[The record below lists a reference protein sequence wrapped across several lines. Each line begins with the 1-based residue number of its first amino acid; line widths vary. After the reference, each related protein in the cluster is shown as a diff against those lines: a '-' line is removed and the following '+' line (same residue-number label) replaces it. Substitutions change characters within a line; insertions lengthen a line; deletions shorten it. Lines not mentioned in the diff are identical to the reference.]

1 MQNSIGG
8 LRPTGEETEF
18 DGTTRSEQT
27 APTATAMRTSPSPGL
42 LQMGITTPPL
52 TPQGSFSSKFS
63 PPLPVQ
69 YNPQVH
75 MSHALP
81 GHQQPLPPPRS
92 PAPNAGGDGESGLLR
107 DLVERYRGEMERL
120 RSELNILRHE
130 NSALAEEIHSV
141 MLQVT
146 NVQHTTDS
154 EIAAPSFFNIAR
166 QWARDHPFMQ
176 ERLRTRP
183 FASFASTNGRVHPF
197 TESRMYSA
205 PLTLNPKP

>member
-27 APTATAMRTSPSPGL
+27 APTATAIKTSPPPGL
-42 LQMGITTPPL
+42 LQMGITTPPS

-69 YNPQVH
+69 FNPQVH

-81 GHQQPLPPPRS
+81 GHVQPLAPPRS
-92 PAPNAGGDGESGLLR
+92 PAPNSGGDGESGLLR

-146 NVQHTTDS
+146 KCRIPLTPIS
-154 EIAAPSFFNIAR
+154 L
-166 QWARDHPFMQ
+166 HPLF
-176 ERLRTRP
+176 
-183 FASFASTNGRVHPF
+183 STSHVNGRVIIHLCKNDCALGPSQALHP
-197 TESRMYSA
+197 
-205 PLTLNPKP
+205 

>member
-27 APTATAMRTSPSPGL
+27 APNATAMRTSPPPGL

-141 MLQVT
+141 MLQVS
-146 NVQHTTDS
+146 NMQHTTV
-154 EIAAPSFFNIAR
+154 
-166 QWARDHPFMQ
+166 
-176 ERLRTRP
+176 RLRHGCTLFFQHRASMGARSSIYARTVAHSALRKLCIHEWTR
-183 FASFASTNGRVHPF
+183 ASIHGIPHALG
-197 TESRMYSA
+197 
-205 PLTLNPKP
+205 PLDPEP